1 MTPAAGADRHNYTA
15 DRHVLNKRNN
25 LPKFEIRKLSVE
37 EKERLG
43 FCVLLTRKRNG
54 WYLEKY

>member
-1 MTPAAGADRHNYTA
+1 MTPAAGVERQNYIA
-15 DRHVLNKRNN
+15 DRHVLNKRNK
-25 LPKFEIRKLSVE
+25 LPKFEIRKFSVE

-54 WYLEKY
+54 WNLEND